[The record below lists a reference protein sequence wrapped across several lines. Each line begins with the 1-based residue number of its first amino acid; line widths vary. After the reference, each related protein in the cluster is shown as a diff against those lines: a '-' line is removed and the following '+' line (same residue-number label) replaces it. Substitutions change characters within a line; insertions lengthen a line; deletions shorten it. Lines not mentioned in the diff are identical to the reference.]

1 MDLITTDLPL
11 TWHQPGEK
19 RIFLADALDHTS
31 DAAMSVGFARYAAG
45 ESNEWTMSYDEALVI
60 TRGVFT
66 VRSATDSVT
75 ARAGQVIFLRDG
87 EEIVYQADED
97 AELVYVT
104 HPHWLRAT
112 EQGPQAGRLAE
123 WHPVQSAEP
132 PVASST

>member
-1 MDLITTDLPL
+1 MDLITSGMPL
-11 TWHQPGEK
+11 TWHQPGER

-45 ESNEWTMSYDEALVI
+45 EHNEWTMSYDEALVI

-75 ARAGQVIFLRDG
+75 ARPGEVIFLRDG

-97 AELVYVT
+97 AELVYIT

-112 EQGPQAGRLAE
+112 EEGSQAARLEE
-123 WHPVQSAEP
+123 WHPAS
-132 PVASST
+132 VA